1 MKVFEGGYD
10 TLYLVNDRDAI
21 FLVIKFNHFN
31 KNKRKVYQKDL
42 IQYIN
47 KNPFKYTEN
56 ILI

>member
-1 MKVFEGGYD
+1 MREGKVMKVFEGGYD

-42 IQYIN
+42 I
-47 KNPFKYTEN
+47 
-56 ILI
+56 